1 MLLIHTNIV
10 AERQWSVG
18 QPKPEIPSFETL
30 QNIVVDG
37 AELGYVYE
45 MFSDEIETSAQSDNG
60 TGFKAV
66 TYTPRPN
73 FIPKGDKVTLFGDL
87 AKTII
92 ANLNNA

>member
-1 MLLIHTNIV
+1 MLFIHTNIV
-10 AERQWSVG
+10 PERQWSVG

-37 AELGYVYE
+37 SELEYVYG
-45 MFSDEIETSAQSDNG
+45 MFSNG
-60 TGFKAV
+60 T
-66 TYTPRPN
+66 TYTTTYDGTTPIEVATPIRPP

-92 ANLNNA
+92 ANLNNL